1 LSSNVAV
8 LGLGY
13 VGSVTAACL
22 AKLGHKVV
30 GVDRDE
36 FKVDCIRNATSPF
49 FEPGLEALIQDVRG
63 AGRLT
68 AMTSTQD
75 ALADAEVALLC
86 VGTPS
91 ERNGNIS
98 TDQLRRSA
106 LEIAEAVKDRT
117 KPLVVAVR
125 STAFPGTCQDIVAAT
140 LGSPERIKVVCNPEF
155 LREGSAVNDFLHPA
169 LLVVGGT
176 DMDAMRLVAGL
187 YDGLPVEPSLVE
199 LRTAELIKYA
209 CNAFHAV
216 KITFANEIGA
226 LAGALDVAGEEVMQ
240 VLCKDN
246 SLNTSAAYLKP
257 RFAFGGSCL
266 PKDLR
271 ALTFRATRL
280 NLQLPLLNSVL
291 PANNEQLNRAV
302 EILLARPAERC
313 LGFYG
318 LAFKENTDDLR
329 ESPVVAMIE
338 HMIGKGRTV
347 IVHDPHIQLGK
358 IYGKNLN
365 FVLSAVP
372 HIGRLMTPSLDE
384 LLARADDVVITQKP
398 SAQAAEVLNASGKVI
413 LDLSR
418 AWAPK
423 SN

>member
-1 LSSNVAV
+1 
-8 LGLGY
+8 
-13 VGSVTAACL
+13 
-22 AKLGHKVV
+22 
-30 GVDRDE
+30 
-36 FKVDCIRNATSPF
+36 
-49 FEPGLEALIQDVRG
+49 
-63 AGRLT
+63 
-68 AMTSTQD
+68 
-75 ALADAEVALLC
+75 
-86 VGTPS
+86 
-91 ERNGNIS
+91 
-98 TDQLRRSA
+98 
-106 LEIAEAVKDRT
+106 
-117 KPLVVAVR
+117 
-125 STAFPGTCQDIVAAT
+125 
-140 LGSPERIKVVCNPEF
+140 
-155 LREGSAVNDFLHPA
+155 
-169 LLVVGGT
+169 
-176 DMDAMRLVAGL
+176 MRLVAGL
-187 YDGLPVEPSLVE
+187 YEGLPVEPSLVE

-226 LAGALDVAGEEVMQ
+226 LAGALGVAGEEVMQ
-240 VLCKDN
+240 VLCKDS

-271 ALTFRATRL
+271 AVTFRAMRL

-291 PANNEQLNRAV
+291 PANTEQLNRAV
-302 EILLARPAERC
+302 EILLARPAERS

-365 FVLSAVP
+365 FVLS
-372 HIGRLMTPSLDE
+372 HIGKLMTPSLDE

-398 SAQAAEVLNASGKVI
+398 SAQAAEILNASGKVV
-413 LDLSR
+413 LDLSQ
-418 AWAPK
+418 AWAPRV
-423 SN
+423 N